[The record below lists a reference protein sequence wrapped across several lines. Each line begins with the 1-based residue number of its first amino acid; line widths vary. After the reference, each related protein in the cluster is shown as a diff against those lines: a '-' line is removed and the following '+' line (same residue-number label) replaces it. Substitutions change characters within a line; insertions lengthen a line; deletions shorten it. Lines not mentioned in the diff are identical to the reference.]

1 MTPSDYELSEED
13 DITGDLCKHMKYL
26 TEDSP
31 SERWMA
37 RFSIHDQDPSNDVL
51 APATSKPRKG
61 KRRPRIDVRIV
72 CKHCV
77 PNRGY
82 CIEAKRLYR
91 SDSVSKY
98 VDDEGVGA
106 FICGDYAKND
116 GFGGM
121 IGYVQCGDVQD
132 WLKKIDN
139 NLGSAAHVIRHPDGS
154 ATVPTSFQKGPQFCF
169 SSRHERDSGK
179 DIELTHVMFVF
190 RTM

>member
-1 MTPSDYELSEED
+1 VTPAEYELSEED

-37 RFSIHDQDPSNDVL
+37 RFSIHDQDPSNEVL
-51 APATSKPRKG
+51 STTTAKPRKG

-72 CKHCV
+72 CKHRV

-121 IGYVQCGDVQD
+121 IGYVQSGDVQE
-132 WLKKIDN
+132 WLNKIEA
-139 NLGSAAHVIRHPDGS
+139 NLGSAPHLIRQLNGA
-154 ATVPTSFQKGPQFCF
+154 ATVPTSFRKGPTICF
-169 SSRHERDSGK
+169 LSRHWRNSGEVI
-179 DIELTHVMFVF
+179 DLTHVIFVF
-190 RTM
+190 RAM